1 MGKGG
6 EGEKEGQQGKK
17 GGGKREGEKGKG
29 EEARERKREGWEGN
43 E

>member
-17 GGGKREGEKGKG
+17 GGGKREGGKGKG
-29 EEARERKREGWEGN
+29 EEARERKRE
-43 E
+43 